1 MKQHQLMEVL
11 LPPGKALEY
20 MRAVDKSAQPWQL
33 QATDPEGSSMTF
45 ELWVD
50 GYCDPLTIT
59 MESNGTWSCK
69 THIPIWSIQNV
80 KS

>member
-20 MRAVDKSAQPWQL
+20 MSAVDKSEQPWQL
-33 QATDPEGSSMTF
+33 QQVTSDRYPMVF

-50 GYCDPLTIT
+50 GYCDPLTIAL
-59 MESNGTWSCK
+59 ESNGTWTCK
-69 THIPIWSIQNV
+69 THIPIWSIQ
-80 KS
+80 K